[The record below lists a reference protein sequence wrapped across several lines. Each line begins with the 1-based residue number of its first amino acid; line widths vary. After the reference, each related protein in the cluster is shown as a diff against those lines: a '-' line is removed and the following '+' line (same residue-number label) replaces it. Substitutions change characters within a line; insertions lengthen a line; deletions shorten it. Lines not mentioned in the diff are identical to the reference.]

1 MTMREIREWA
11 QKLENKGEDTEK
23 AEDTGIGKNSAH
35 RKQKHGN
42 HMQKKWFRSE
52 KASFQIKAVTGSK
65 EFLYRTFSFLYYK
78 GIDL

>member
-42 HMQKKWFRSE
+42 HMQKN
-52 KASFQIKAVTGSK
+52 GSDQK
-65 EFLYRTFSFLYYK
+65 RHHSR
-78 GIDL
+78 

>member
-42 HMQKKWFRSE
+42 HMQKMVPVR
-52 KASFQIKAVTGSK
+52 
-65 EFLYRTFSFLYYK
+65 K
-78 GIDL
+78 GIIPDKSCHRIKRISLQNILFLVL